1 MKKFLQNIGLMLVS
15 AVVALAGIE
24 MGLRIWGPDVLVI
37 GNQFVFY
44 RYDPVLGWSNLPNM
58 QGQFSRI
65 EFSYPVQINSL
76 GMRDAEPAGERKD
89 EFKVAFL
96 GDSFTWGV
104 GAAYGERFTE
114 VVEALDPRINA
125 LNFGVS
131 GFAPVQYLLQID
143 QVLALKPDYV
153 IVVLCLGND
162 LSDNVLVDPYGH
174 SKPVAKLSPDGSKLE
189 IGGYPLKENSEFGP
203 RLFGG

>member
-1 MKKFLQNIGLMLVS
+1 MKTFLQNVGLVLVS
-15 AVVALAGIE
+15 AVISLSGIDI
-24 MGLRIWGPDVLVI
+24 GLRICGPDVFFM

-76 GMRDAEPAGERKD
+76 GMRDVEPADARKG
-89 EFKVAFL
+89 EFKVAFM

-143 QVLALKPDYV
+143 QAPAPAGL
-153 IVVLCLGND
+153 
-162 LSDNVLVDPYGH
+162 
-174 SKPVAKLSPDGSKLE
+174 
-189 IGGYPLKENSEFGP
+189 
-203 RLFGG
+203 